1 MDWKL
6 DRNRAICP
14 QLCEQICVAI
24 ASGEFLAGSKLP
36 SVRDIALMAGVNPNT
51 VQKALEQLSS
61 QGVVYAERGSGWFV
75 SSTNDDAKRVKQ
87 DVIFKKTQDYINEL
101 KTLGLELTQI
111 KQYVKEWEDK

>member
-1 MDWKL
+1 MNWQL
-6 DRNRAICP
+6 DRNRPICP

-24 ASGEFLAGSKLP
+24 ASGEFTVNSKLP
-36 SVRDIALMAGVNPNT
+36 SVRDIALLAGVNPNT
-51 VQKALEQLSS
+51 VQKALEQLET

-75 SSTNDDAKRVKQ
+75 SNTNEDAKRIKQ

-101 KTLGLELTQI
+101 KALGLDLSQI